1 MITGGIT
8 IAPKET
14 ISMTIDSKTKSPKKN
29 ISMTIDHKIIK
40 TIMMI
45 SFAIIA

>member
-14 ISMTIDSKTKSPKKN
+14 ISMTIESKTKIPKET
-29 ISMTIDHKIIK
+29 ISMTIGHKSIK